1 MRKLFYTN
9 YFDFALNLFTSFG
22 YFSNERDNINA
33 LLSANKALK
42 ENGILVID
50 FMNAIQTRNKM
61 VPQETKTIDE
71 ITFNLSR
78 RIENNSIV
86 KEIHFKKNDEEF
98 SYSEKVELLELTDFK
113 RLLEKSGFMIKEV
126 YGNYELMPFTEESD
140 RLIILAAKL

>member
-1 MRKLFYTN
+1 MFVFNR
-9 YFDFALNLFTSFG
+9 G
-22 YFSNERDNINA
+22 YH
-33 LLSANKALK
+33 LVYVAN
-42 ENGILVID
+42 GVLVID

-61 VPQETKTIDE
+61 VAEETKVIDD

-86 KEIHFKKNDEEF
+86 KEIHFKNNDQEF
-98 SYSEKVELLELTDFK
+98 SYSEKVELLELADFK
-113 RLLEKSGFMIKEV
+113 GLLEKSGFKIKEV

>member
-1 MRKLFYTN
+1 
-9 YFDFALNLFTSFG
+9 
-22 YFSNERDNINA
+22 
-33 LLSANKALK
+33 
-42 ENGILVID
+42 
-50 FMNAIQTRNKM
+50 M

-78 RIENNSIV
+78 RIENNRIV
-86 KEIHFKKNDEEF
+86 KEIHFKKNDEKF